1 MKRAILGIEFDD
13 LHHGLGVLFEADSPD
28 SRMHIAKIIAQDLE
42 TLPSGTA
49 LNDFITR
56 LYPTL
61 AFGDVPSPAL
71 RDDFT
76 QLVIAYSG
84 WSADRM
90 IAKKQQEIDR
100 ANGKKGGRGKLP
112 GTPSFNTKDAELVRE
127 FNKVRPISKSDTD
140 AAERMINA
148 GFVDLDGKKLSAE
161 TIRRRVRNW
170 NKKTTNKK

>member
-13 LHHGLGVLFEADSPD
+13 LHHGLGVLFEAESPD

-42 TLPSGTA
+42 TLPGGTA

-84 WSADRM
+84 WSADRL
-90 IAKKQQEIDR
+90 IAKKQLEQSR
-100 ANGKKGGRGKLP
+100 AHGKTGGRGKRI
-112 GTPSFNTKDAELVRE
+112 GIVSFNTRNAAIIRE
-127 FNKVRPISKSDTD
+127 FNSVRPHSSSNKD
-140 AAERMINA
+140 AAQRMSNN
-148 GFVDLDGKKLSAE
+148 GFEDLNGKVLSWE
-161 TIRRRVRNW
+161 QICRIVRE
-170 NKKTTNKK
+170 NKKQQKNNT